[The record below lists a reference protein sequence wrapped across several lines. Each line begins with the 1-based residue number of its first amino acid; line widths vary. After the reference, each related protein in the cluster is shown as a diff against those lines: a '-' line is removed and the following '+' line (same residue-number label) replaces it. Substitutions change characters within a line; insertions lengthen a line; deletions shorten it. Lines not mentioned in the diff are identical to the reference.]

1 MKVCSSAGREWQNRF
16 ITFGVTLD
24 ERSEGTDN
32 RIHLP
37 VSKTLYVLQHFLYD
51 MMNASM
57 YTSAYWVMMRCCL
70 RDMLVDD
77 DDDLLATLIVIRTGP
92 RSLLE
97 EDEAMLHSNKDLL
110 LGESYMHTYQGGL
123 NKMFTSHGGGAACWW
138 WTRCKRQ
145 VRFLPRYSTDS
156 STT

>member
-1 MKVCSSAGREWQNRF
+1 M
-16 ITFGVTLD
+16 
-24 ERSEGTDN
+24 
-32 RIHLP
+32 IHMP
-37 VSKTLYVLQHFLYD
+37 VSKTLYVLQHFLCD
-51 MMNASM
+51 MMKASM
-57 YTSAYWVMMRCCL
+57 CRSAYWVMMRCCL

-110 LGESYMHTYQGGL
+110 LGESNMHTYQGGL

-145 VRFLPRYSTDS
+145 VRFLPRYSTES

>member
-1 MKVCSSAGREWQNRF
+1 
-16 ITFGVTLD
+16 
-24 ERSEGTDN
+24 
-32 RIHLP
+32 
-37 VSKTLYVLQHFLYD
+37 
-51 MMNASM
+51 
-57 YTSAYWVMMRCCL
+57 
-70 RDMLVDD
+70 MLVDE

-97 EDEAMLHSNKDLL
+97 EDEAMLHTDKDLL